1 MSKRAEPSQSSVEFA
16 LVFPLVLLAV
26 WLVVQ
31 SAVIV
36 RDQLAL
42 WRAAGT
48 AARLASIDPT
58 DEVGI
63 HDVVNDQLHLRKV
76 EVEIDRASPL
86 VTVTLSS
93 PYEIRMW
100 FVGVRL
106 FTMKASAT
114 MYEEAVG

>member
-1 MSKRAEPSQSSVEFA
+1 MSKKAEPGQSSVEFA

-36 RDQLAL
+36 RDHLAL
-42 WRAAGT
+42 WRTVGT

-58 DEVGI
+58 DESGI
-63 HDVVNDQLHLRKV
+63 NELVNEQPHLDKV
-76 EVEIDRASPL
+76 KIEIDRAPPL

-93 PYEIRMW
+93 PYKLRLW